1 MYSEERVFG
10 SSIQGETRA
19 MFKNAKYKP
28 ALICLV
34 VATGLVAVQ
43 CLSAEEDVVQMFR
56 AW

>member
-1 MYSEERVFG
+1 
-10 SSIQGETRA
+10 

-34 VATGLVAVQ
+34 VVTGLVAVQ